1 MEGKQAKAIGQEEP
15 AYARINGVPIDLYSD
30 NIYGVLRELCK
41 NYEYS
46 SNNDSNANNEGSV
59 SILEVDSKDKDIEG
73 TRDSSNSDSNTDNE
87 DSDSVLEADSEDDDI
102 EEIILNGNE
111 IFDNKD
117 M

>member
-41 NYEYS
+41 YYEY
-46 SNNDSNANNEGSV
+46 
-59 SILEVDSKDKDIEG
+59 
-73 TRDSSNSDSNTDNE
+73 
-87 DSDSVLEADSEDDDI
+87 SDSVLEADSEDDDI

-117 M
+117 MNIDNNEELYPLTEEYDDTDDTGLHPEK